1 MTQCVES
8 VTERFLTKNESEN
21 MFLRTKTWRN
31 LPLEYLILE
40 ELERRGGRARDA
52 ELYEAISSQTNATF
66 SELLKALMKLEMQG
80 LVEVIVV
87 KEDVRE
93 VRLVKKN

>member
-1 MTQCVES
+1 
-8 VTERFLTKNESEN
+8 
-21 MFLRTKTWRN
+21 MFFKTKTWRN

-40 ELERRGGRARDA
+40 ELERRGGRARDS
-52 ELYEAISSQTNATF
+52 ELYEAISGQTSATF
-66 SELLKALMKLEMQG
+66 AELLKALMKLEMQG

-93 VRLVKKN
+93 VRLARQTR

>member
-1 MTQCVES
+1 MQ
-8 VTERFLTKNESEN
+8 RKFLTKLESEN
-21 MFLRTKTWRN
+21 MFLRARTWRN

-52 ELYEAISSQTNATF
+52 ELYEAISGQTNVTF

-80 LVEVIVV
+80 LIEVVVV